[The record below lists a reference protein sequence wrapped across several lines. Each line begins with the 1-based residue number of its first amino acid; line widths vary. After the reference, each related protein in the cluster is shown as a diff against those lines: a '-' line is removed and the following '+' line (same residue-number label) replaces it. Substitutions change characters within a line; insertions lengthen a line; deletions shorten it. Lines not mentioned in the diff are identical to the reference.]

1 MIIRIGLL
9 LGVYVFQVVLI
20 LKELGVYLF
29 HFQIALAL
37 KAK

>member
-9 LGVYVFQVVLI
+9 LGVYVFQVV